1 MRPIL
6 LLVVACGATGVA
18 CADMV
23 QVPREGE
30 EGVFVARACDPAGQD
45 TSIPSS
51 IFSCCDIAQL
61 CSMSVGFVV
70 EVKPTGEYDAG
81 LQPML
86 VLCDRQDSLGLCLY
100 ALFGLGLCKSA
111 PWVKK
116 VSLGVVPGWYHDGGP
131 FRIGHSSAISPD
143 CLCLA
148 FPCFQQ
154 PEDRAEDLQPI
165 YCHNDVGTLWRASQF
180 SPAVIAPRGP
190 PSRNH
195 ESPDVR
201 SS

>member
-1 MRPIL
+1 MEWTRPIL

-131 FRIGHSSAISPD
+131 FQIGHSFAVTPD
-143 CLCLA
+143 CLNAALV
-148 FPCFQQ
+148 CFVQQ
-154 PEDRAEDLQPI
+154 DNIAETPLSQYRDEEI
-165 YCHNDVGTLWRASQF
+165 VSLWWQSQCT
-180 SPAVIAPRGP
+180 PVIRSPRGP
-190 PSRNH
+190 PFLSA
-195 ESPDVR
+195 
-201 SS
+201 